1 MMQTGNRIFLA
12 AVLALFS
19 MANLVGAERKIVIP
33 VYGMD
38 CQSCANGL
46 ARSLK
51 SLKGV
56 KTAAVSLKP
65 GQATVTYDD
74 SLIGLADIKKQI
86 EMNGF
91 STKPKKGDGK

>member
-1 MMQTGNRIFLA
+1 MKQICGKILVAVAAALLA
-12 AVLALFS
+12 VTSLTA
-19 MANLVGAERKIVIP
+19 AERKTVIP
-33 VYGMD
+33 VYGLD

-46 ARSLK
+46 AGSLK

-56 KTAAVSLKP
+56 KAAEVSLKP

-74 SLIGLADIKKQI
+74 RQIDLAGIKQQI

-91 STKPKKGDGK
+91 STSPRKSGGK